1 MQNEKQTMFLL
12 TVSIMLMTFTACG
25 RHTVSSEE
33 NSQIAETDLAPQEKE
48 ERESENIQPSQTGAV
63 PADMDTEENKEEMG
77 DGKMKIEIGSSIF
90 TATLE
95 NNEAALAFLKMMS
108 EKPVVIEMNDY
119 AGFEKVGNLGTTLP
133 SSNRQMTT
141 QAGDIVLYNDSQIVL
156 FYGSNSWSY
165 TKLAQVDDLTG
176 WKEALGTG
184 SVTITFSAE

>member
-1 MQNEKQTMFLL
+1 MFLL
-12 TVSIMLMTFTACG
+12 TISIMLTISACG
-25 RHTVSSEE
+25 RHTASFEE
-33 NSQIAETDLAPQEKE
+33 SSQITETESARQES
-48 ERESENIQPSQTGAV
+48 RECEPENIQSSQTGAD
-63 PADMDTEENKEEMG
+63 PAAMDVEKEETG
-77 DGKMKIEIGSSIF
+77 DRKMKIEISDSIF

-95 NNEAALAFLKMMS
+95 DNEAASAFLEMMD

-133 SSNRQMTT
+133 SSNRQMTA

-176 WKEALGTG
+176 WKEALGAG